1 MRGEPQL
8 RRNLHRTV
16 ELDALGLNPL
26 PLEPAARGRG
36 IFRRDADMAGAPETG
51 GARRRAVRGAGK
63 RQAAMADAQIDRR
76 VKLRIVELVD
86 HVRPDDAEL
95 CRAMRSEERRVGKEC
110 VRTCRSRWSPYH

>member
-1 MRGEPQL
+1 MRISDWSSDVCSSDL
-8 RRNLHRTV
+8 
-16 ELDALGLNPL
+16 
-26 PLEPAARGRG
+26 
-36 IFRRDADMAGAPETG
+36 GAPETG

-95 CRAMRSEERRVGKEC
+95 CRAMRDEGRDVEGAHADQRDMRLVGREHQRAALGKIGSASRRERGCSYV
-110 VRTCRSRWSPYH
+110 

>member
-63 RQAAMADAQIDRR
+63 RQAAMARAQLDRR
-76 VKLRIVELVD
+76 GKLRLVELV
-86 HVRPDDAEL
+86 E
-95 CRAMRSEERRVGKEC
+95 
-110 VRTCRSRWSPYH
+110 TCRPADAALDRANADQRAATTRPTRDHRTTAE